1 MRDATRLRLL
11 RIGVKHL
18 GEEQLATKLKAKPA
32 QIEAWMN
39 DPSRMPDKVFLVL
52 VDLIDEIGQL
62 GDEA

>member
-18 GEEQLATKLKAKPA
+18 GEERLAAKLKATPA
-32 QIEAWMN
+32 QVEAWMK
-39 DPSRMPDKVFLVL
+39 DPGRMPDRVFLVL

>member
-18 GEEQLATKLKAKPA
+18 GEEQLAAKLKATPA
-32 QIEAWMN
+32 RIEAWMN
-39 DPSRMPDKVFLVL
+39 DPSCMPDRAFLVL
-52 VDLIDEIGQL
+52 VDLLDEIGQL

>member
-1 MRDATRLRLL
+1 MSDATRQRLL

-18 GEEQLATKLKAKPA
+18 GEERLAAKLKATPA

-39 DPSRMPDKVFLVL
+39 GPSRMPDRVFLVL
-52 VDLIDEIGQL
+52 VDLLDEIGQL

>member
-1 MRDATRLRLL
+1 MSDATRLRLL

-18 GEEQLATKLKAKPA
+18 GEELLAAKLKGTSA

-39 DPSRMPDKVFLVL
+39 DPARMPDRVFLAL
-52 VDLIDEIGQL
+52 VDLLDEIGQL